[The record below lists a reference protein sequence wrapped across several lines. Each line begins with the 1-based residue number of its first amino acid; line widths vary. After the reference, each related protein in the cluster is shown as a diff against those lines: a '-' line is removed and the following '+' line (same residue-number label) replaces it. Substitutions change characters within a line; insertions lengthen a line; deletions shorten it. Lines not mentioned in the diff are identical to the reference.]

1 MRVRQALFHEAPRIP
16 VSPLAVLEE
25 RHSNQMMIKKETHE
39 REVEQVL
46 KKARI
51 FSRLVAQSSGG
62 CDDLDDHDEKNMRTH
77 RQAHLPEHLD
87 HPWLQLP
94 PIKSQILSGMSTVE
108 MKKGSDMVM
117 GWLLKSEGL

>member
-1 MRVRQALFHEAPRIP
+1 MKPPGIP

-39 REVEQVL
+39 REVEQVF

-62 CDDLDDHDEKNMRTH
+62 CIDLDDHDEKENEKPTGKHIFRG
-77 RQAHLPEHLD
+77 
-87 HPWLQLP
+87 
-94 PIKSQILSGMSTVE
+94 I
-108 MKKGSDMVM
+108 
-117 GWLLKSEGL
+117 